1 MIDEESLD
9 IRECIIV
16 LSLCLEKLFMSFWDF
31 LQQCLL

>member
-16 LSLCLEKLFMSFWDF
+16 LSLFFVKMILCYIKNDGYV
-31 LQQCLL
+31 

>member
-16 LSLCLEKLFMSFWDF
+16 FIFVKMILCYIKNDGYV
-31 LQQCLL
+31 

>member
-16 LSLCLEKLFMSFWDF
+16 LSLFVKMILCYIKNDGYV
-31 LQQCLL
+31 